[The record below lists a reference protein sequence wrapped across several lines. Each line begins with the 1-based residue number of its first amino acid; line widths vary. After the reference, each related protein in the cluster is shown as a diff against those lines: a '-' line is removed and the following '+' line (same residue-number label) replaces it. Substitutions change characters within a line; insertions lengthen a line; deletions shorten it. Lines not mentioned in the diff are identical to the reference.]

1 MWIVTGSDQPALAQA
16 RSAALA
22 RSFPGPFLPKPI
34 LALWTTHFVC
44 FLLPSFL
51 FYRLCTNV
59 CKCPCFFVPHVYPK
73 ERERVNKN
81 SVCLDKNGPAKEHSF
96 LHLHLSLNRGG
107 RWGTTDDLTTSFLHF
122 SLFSAALWVWR
133 TAGLSIPWYCLPTF
147 FSVYLVYFFLSL
159 CPARWFCQTWRT
171 GDMSIPLQFA
181 SRCDVQEVFVCSD
194 CLLDLGTE
202 VFVGNVVFVWDA

>member
-1 MWIVTGSDQPALAQA
+1 MSV
-16 RSAALA
+16 
-22 RSFPGPFLPKPI
+22 FLCATCI
-34 LALWTTHFVC
+34 
-44 FLLPSFL
+44 SE
-51 FYRLCTNV
+51 R
-59 CKCPCFFVPHVYPK
+59 

-133 TAGLSIPWYCLPTF
+133 TAGLSIPWYCLPTS

-159 CPARWFCQTWRT
+159 CPARWFLPDLTNGRHVHT
-171 GDMSIPLQFA
+171 T
-181 SRCDVQEVFVCSD
+181 VVCISLPWSEDLRVID
-194 CLLDLGTE
+194 CLLDLGTD
-202 VFVGNVVFVWDA
+202 FLVGNMVFVWNA